1 MVEANLC
8 SVTSTSVYWIT
19 RLDEL
24 KAVID
29 VFLGVVLVTVVLC
42 GAFVSAE
49 SYLEK
54 GCGLKGTLVRTF
66 KSVRA
71 LLVALAVFIVLHV
84 FVPSTK
90 DAIAMFTVPRA
101 VNSNIFT
108 EEIPAAIERAA
119 KNAYKEQK

>member
-1 MVEANLC
+1 M
-8 SVTSTSVYWIT
+8 
-19 RLDEL
+19 
-24 KAVID
+24 
-29 VFLGVVLVTVVLC
+29 
-42 GAFVSAE
+42 
-49 SYLEK
+49 
-54 GCGLKGTLVRTF
+54 
-66 KSVRA
+66 
-71 LLVALAVFIVLHV
+71 FIVLHV